1 MIWTGSMT
9 EMEAAAPAT
18 PEVPDKL
25 YFRIGEVS
33 RLVGVPAHVLRFWET
48 EFPVL
53 APKKSGT
60 GHRLYRRKE
69 VVLLL
74 EIKQLLYDKRY
85 TIEGAKL
92 YLKGRGKQERRER
105 SQPPL
110 ERQGSLF
117 GYSPAAWEEVRK
129 ELASILETLK

>member
-1 MIWTGSMT
+1 MIELNLAGLLTRVIPPRGASSNRPL
-9 EMEAAAPAT
+9 AALA
-18 PEVPDKL
+18 L
-25 YFRIGEVS
+25 IHGY
-33 RLVGVPAHVLRFWET
+33 GVPGDDLELPAELSPR
-48 EFPVL
+48 
-53 APKKSGT
+53 S

>member
-53 APKKSGT
+53 APKEVGNRPPAIPPQRSGAAAGDQAT
-60 GHRLYRRKE
+60 
-69 VVLLL
+69 VVR
-74 EIKQLLYDKRY
+74 QAGTRS
-85 TIEGAKL
+85 
-92 YLKGRGKQERRER
+92 KG
-105 SQPPL
+105 PNC
-110 ERQGSLF
+110 
-117 GYSPAAWEEVRK
+117 
-129 ELASILETLK
+129 T